1 MSTLGDPQGPPPRW
15 RRDIDSPSPTAWG
28 DSLDRQGTSTSPI
41 PGPNAVANKAAR
53 RAVGRAVPE
62 DLETVWDQVRRELRE
77 DVTDFTFHIWLEPL
91 ELVHRTSSTLW
102 VKAPGHIR
110 TWVRERHYEH
120 LRRAAQRV
128 LGPAATVEV
137 VDESW
142 TPKPARDEPAAADP
156 AEATL
161 NPKYTFGQFVIGDG
175 NRLAHAAALA
185 VAEMPAHAYNP
196 LFIYGAPGLGKTH
209 LLHAIGNYI
218 QLYGNGLR
226 VRYATVE
233 EFTSDFVRSLR
244 VGDTRSFRDRF
255 RGADVLLIDDVQF
268 LADKVKTKEEFFHT
282 FNALYET
289 GRQLVLTSDRA
300 PSDHDEFEARLRE
313 RFVSGLVADL
323 QPPELDVR
331 MAILRKRARLDALH
345 DIGDDTLHEIASR
358 VTASVR
364 SLEGA
369 LIRVVAYASLRG
381 EGPSPELARHVL
393 TSLYPQT
400 TTSRGCSLDAIQEA
414 AAEEFG
420 VAHEDLLAHDR
431 RPAVAF
437 ARQVAMYLARELTRE
452 SLPAI
457 GERFGGRNHTT
468 VLHAHRK
475 IAADLEHDAE
485 VVHKVNSLRRRL
497 GDEPR

>member
-1 MSTLGDPQGPPPRW
+1 VPDELENLWDE
-15 RRDIDSPSPTAWG
+15 
-28 DSLDRQGTSTSPI
+28 
-41 PGPNAVANKAAR
+41 VR
-53 RAVGRAVPE
+53 RA
-62 DLETVWDQVRRELRE
+62 LRE

-91 ELVHRTSSTLW
+91 ELAHRSGDTLF
-102 VKAPGHIR
+102 VRAPGHIR
-110 TWVRERHYEH
+110 TWVKERHLAH
-120 LRRAAQRV
+120 LQRAVQRV
-128 LGPAATVEV
+128 LGPAAAIEV
-137 VDESW
+137 VDDAW
-142 TPKPARDEPAAADP
+142 LPAKDPQNTPNAAPPDAS
-156 AEATL
+156 TL

-209 LLHAIGNYI
+209 LLQAIGNYV

-233 EFTSDFVRSLR
+233 DFTSDFVRSLR
-244 VGDTRSFRDRF
+244 SNDTAAFRDRF
-255 RGADVLLIDDVQF
+255 RGADVLLLDDVQF
-268 LADKVKTKEEFFHT
+268 LADKLKTKEEFFHT

-300 PSDHDEFEARLRE
+300 PADHDEFEDRLRE
-313 RFVSGLVADL
+313 RFSSGLVADL
-323 QPPELDVR
+323 QAPELEVR
-331 MAILRKRARLDALH
+331 LAILRKRAGLDSLH
-345 DIGDDTLHEIASR
+345 DVSEETLAEIATR

-381 EGPSPELARHVL
+381 EDPTPELARHVL
-393 TSLYPQT
+393 ASLYPPEAPP
-400 TTSRGCSLDAIQEA
+400 RCSLEAIQQA
-414 AAEEFG
+414 AADEFG
-420 VAHEDLLAHDR
+420 IPRETLLAQDR

-437 ARQVAMYLARELTRE
+437 ARHVAMYLARELTRE

-457 GERFGGRNHTT
+457 GAGFGGRNHST

-475 IAADLEHDAE
+475 IEADLARDQH
-485 VVHKVNSLRRRL
+485 VVDKVRSLRRRL
-497 GDEPR
+497 EDRTS